1 VSNYD
6 VRTFEE
12 SLAMGLVCEAAVR
25 GLLEARGWRT
35 WDTAEVVSTGYGILH
50 AGGRRLRLERP
61 AGRGP
66 QLVTDGCRLTAPDI
80 LAERGDEVRWVEVK
94 RKELGAQWNRTHRAW
109 VSGIDERA
117 WCSYQQVQAATGW
130 PVWLVMWHAASL
142 KPGGPQ
148 GWTANSLDELGKI
161 GGPESQ
167 ERRRGMPR
175 LRYFWAERLRYLT
188 PQ

>member
-1 VSNYD
+1 
-6 VRTFEE
+6 
-12 SLAMGLVCEAAVR
+12 MGLVCEAAVR

-35 WDTAEVVSTGYGILH
+35 WDTAEAVGTGYGILH

-66 QLVTDGCRLTAPDI
+66 QLVTDGCWLTAPDI

-94 RKELGAQWNRTHRAW
+94 RKELGAH
-109 VSGIDERA
+109 A